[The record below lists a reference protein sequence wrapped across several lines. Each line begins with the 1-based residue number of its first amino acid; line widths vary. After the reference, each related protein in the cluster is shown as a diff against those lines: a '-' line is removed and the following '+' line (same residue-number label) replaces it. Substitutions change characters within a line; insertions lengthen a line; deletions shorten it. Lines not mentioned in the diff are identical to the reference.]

1 MYLGR
6 REVHLLLGLGLV
18 LAVGGRRGEVPF
30 GDLGSLLCPL
40 RHRSNLNVWCL
51 RFRARWTQ
59 NTSRMMNR
67 RRPTAPATVPPIR
80 AAVGCHVPEPWD
92 VARLAWVVVEWEEC
106 VDVVEESVVVGS

>member
-1 MYLGR
+1 
-6 REVHLLLGLGLV
+6 
-18 LAVGGRRGEVPF
+18 
-30 GDLGSLLCPL
+30 
-40 RHRSNLNVWCL
+40 
-51 RFRARWTQ
+51 
-59 NTSRMMNR
+59 MMNR